1 MNRSILLRLRIAFV
15 LTFAVLITAPLAGQ
29 DSPGLGAGTQASN
42 ATAAKNPAT
51 RFYKIRLNSKATMQM
66 QGQTQQIDADT
77 TVGYHRSGPDPQ
89 NRVDVGLDAIN
100 VKATVNG
107 ATQID
112 SFQSKEKL
120 IVVQGGQTQTVLA
133 KDAEAPLQQMLQD
146 TFGSPACRLTLDE
159 NGEIVHNESLLRPG
173 AKSIEDQGIVAN
185 ILFFHAPFTTDAKSW
200 TSVRKVS
207 MGNGGFVEGE
217 LTYSPKSNDGA
228 RHVVDVS
235 GTLKNPR
242 FQPAGTP
249 LQLRD
254 TAYEISG
261 SQVYDTDLGDWV
273 SGNLTAEL
281 KYDMFVN
288 DMPVGKVTGTIVLTL
303 SQLDEAVSNP

>member
-1 MNRSILLRLRIAFV
+1 MNRLTLFRLQREFA
-15 LTFAVLITAPLAGQ
+15 LAFAVLLSSPSFAQ
-29 DSPGLGAGTQASN
+29 DSLAEAGGAQAS
-42 ATAAKNPAT
+42 TPSDTVTSAT
-51 RFYKIRLNSKATMQM
+51 RWYKIRLNSKASMQM

-77 TVGYHRSGPDPQ
+77 TVGYHRGGPDAQ
-89 NRVDVGLDAIN
+89 NRVDVGLDEIN
-100 VKATVNG
+100 VKAAVNG

-120 IVVQGGQTQTVLA
+120 VVVQEEQTQTVLA

-159 NGEIVHNESLLRPG
+159 NGEIVHNESLLRPA

-217 LTYSPKSNDGA
+217 LTYSPKSNAGA
-228 RHVVDVS
+228 CYVVDVL

-261 SQVYDTDLGDWV
+261 TQVYDTDLGDWV

-303 SQLDEAVSNP
+303 SQLDEAVSNR